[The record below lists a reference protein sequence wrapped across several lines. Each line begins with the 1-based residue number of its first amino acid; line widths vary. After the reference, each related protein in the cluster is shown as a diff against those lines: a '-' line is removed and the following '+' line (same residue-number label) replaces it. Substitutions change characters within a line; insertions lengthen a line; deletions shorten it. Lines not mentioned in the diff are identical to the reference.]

1 MRMLSSFSISAK
13 AFFARRLANV
23 FSESDFLRS
32 IGSFYP
38 SPSIRADKYH
48 LDLIV
53 HLAQII
59 KPKRYLEIGI
69 FKAGLFNL
77 MIPIAEELC
86 GVDINPDAKKYIR
99 HSDKTIFFD
108 MESKL
113 FWNIA
118 RAENHR
124 FDLIFIDG
132 DHSKNAVREDF
143 FGALSVIN
151 DEGIILLH
159 DTYPVDSLA
168 TIQAR
173 CGDGYEAIW
182 EISREVSDYELVTI
196 PMHPGLTIVR
206 KRKGQV
212 PWQDFQVDS
221 LN

>member
-1 MRMLSSFSISAK
+1 MLSSFSVNAK
-13 AFFARRLANV
+13 AYVATRFAKW
-23 FSESDFLRS
+23 FSGNDLLRS

-59 KPKRYLEIGI
+59 KPKKYLEVGTYR
-69 FKAGLFNL
+69 AGLFNL
-77 MIPIAEELC
+77 MIPIAEELIA
-86 GVDINPDAKKYIR
+86 VDINPDAKKYIR
-99 HSDKTIFFD
+99 HSDKTIFFE
-108 MESKL
+108 MESRL
-113 FWNIA
+113 FWNVA
-118 RAENHR
+118 KVKNYR

-182 EISREVSDYELVTI
+182 EISRAVSEYELVTI
-196 PMHPGLTIVR
+196 PVHPGLTIVR

-212 PWQDFQVDS
+212 PWRDFQVDS
-221 LN
+221 PN

>member
-1 MRMLSSFSISAK
+1 MLSSISAN
-13 AFFARRLANV
+13 ARAYIATRFAKWFIKSNL
-23 FSESDFLRS
+23 LRS
-32 IGSFYP
+32 FGSFYP

-48 LDLIV
+48 LDLIL

-59 KPKRYLEIGI
+59 KPKSYLEIGTY
-69 FKAGLFNL
+69 KAGLFNL
-77 MIPIAEELC
+77 MIPIAEKLMA
-86 GVDINPDAKKYIR
+86 VDINPDAKKYIS
-99 HSDKTIFFD
+99 HCGKTIFFD
-108 MESKL
+108 MDSRL
-113 FWNIA
+113 FWNVA
-118 RAENHR
+118 RAENYR

-159 DTYPVDSLA
+159 DTYPVDSRA
-168 TIQAR
+168 TVQAR

-196 PMHPGLTIVR
+196 PVHPGLTIVR

-212 PWQDFQVDS
+212 PW
-221 LN
+221 